1 MKQSLLIILAV
12 VLALGVLLV
21 TGCSNNT
28 TKISKILEQPENYNG
43 RTVEIAGTITKSY
56 GVDLVISQA
65 GAYQVD
71 DGTGKIWVTTSNGE
85 PSEGAK
91 VWVKGNVARG
101 MKIMGQTFG
110 AVIHESERKTK

>member
-1 MKQSLLIILAV
+1 MKQSLLIVLAV
-12 VLALGVLLV
+12 LLALGVLLIV
-21 TGCSNNT
+21 GCGSNI
-28 TKISKILEQPENYNG
+28 TKISKILEQPDNYMG
-43 RTVEIAGTITKSY
+43 KTVEIAGTITKAY

-101 MKIMGQTFG
+101 VKILGQSFG